1 MNYKIILAS
10 NSPRRK
16 ELLAGLDIPFEVKVI
31 SGIDESYPAD
41 LDAYQVAEFICK
53 KKAEAYRPLLNG
65 NNSAG
70 ELDESE
76 TLILTADTVVIAP
89 TAGEQNDQEGKG
101 VILGKPRDAE
111 DARRMLK
118 MLSGKTHHVV
128 TGVCLTTQHKQRS
141 FSVTTEVTFKPLS
154 EDEISYYI
162 NHYQPFDKAGAYGI
176 QEWIGYIGCTGLKG
190 SYFNVMGLPPSQ
202 VLYFLWF
209 SSATSYQLVLKYE
222 HPVQRIDVLS

>member
-1 MNYKIILAS
+1 MLIWWQ
-10 NSPRRK
+10 NSSARK
-16 ELLAGLDIPFEVKVI
+16 
-31 SGIDESYPAD
+31 
-41 LDAYQVAEFICK
+41 
-53 KKAEAYRPLLNG
+53 RLLNG
-65 NNSAG
+65 NNSVE

-128 TGVCLTTQHKQRS
+128 TGVSLTTQHKQRS

-154 EDEISYYI
+154 DDEISYYI
-162 NHYQPFDKAGAYGI
+162 NHYQKA
-176 QEWIGYIGCTGLKG
+176 
-190 SYFNVMGLPPSQ
+190 V
-202 VLYFLWF
+202 
-209 SSATSYQLVLKYE
+209 
-222 HPVQRIDVLS
+222 